1 MVEET
6 KLCCGISLS
15 ESIRSFI
22 AFDMQESS
30 VQTKLA
36 SAQKLLVQTGA
47 DLKVVELQNIH
58 ITLRFLGGIS
68 PAMVEKV
75 YGTMQKVQFKP
86 FDIQICGLGVFPSL
100 NYPRV
105 VWAGI
110 TQGAEELKGIFSQI
124 EPQIRALGFEADKNG
139 FSPHLTIARVR
150 SAKNKPQLAEYVTK
164 KASDDFG
171 KIHLDCLKLKQ
182 SKLSPKGPTYL
193 TLKEVRAQKT

>member
-1 MVEET
+1 
-6 KLCCGISLS
+6 
-15 ESIRSFI
+15 
-22 AFDMQESS
+22 MQEPS
-30 VQTKLA
+30 VQAKLA
-36 SAQKLLVQTGA
+36 SAQKFLVQTGA

-75 YGTMQKVQFKP
+75 YGAMQKVQFKP

-110 TQGAEELKGIFSQI
+110 TVGAEELKGIFSQI
-124 EPQIRALGFEADKNG
+124 EPQMRTLGFEADKNG

-150 SAKNKPQLAEYVTK
+150 SAQNKTQLAEYITK
-164 KASDDFG
+164 KAHDDFG

-193 TLKEVRAQKT
+193 TLKEVCAQKT